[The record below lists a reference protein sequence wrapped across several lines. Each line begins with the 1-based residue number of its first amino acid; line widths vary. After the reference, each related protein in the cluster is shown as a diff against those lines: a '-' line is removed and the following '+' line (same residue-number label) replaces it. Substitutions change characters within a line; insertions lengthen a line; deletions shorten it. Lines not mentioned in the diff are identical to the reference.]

1 MKPST
6 CCKAAIREVPGAAY
20 CSNCG
25 VTVWRAQEASA
36 HEQARAAGAEAMV
49 GRLRQ
54 ELAALNVRRLPD
66 AFSSGYARGF
76 AEAIEAAAK
85 TGPEVAWEVT
95 GHKGWADLIRDHI
108 RALVPAAEPSEK
120 FRELPVSPAPVET
133 QGDALTE
140 LNAALDV
147 LQDQGIAGR
156 PWARTKSPEAGEILY
171 RHYKGGLYRK
181 LYNATLEAT
190 LEPVV
195 VYRSLKDDHVWV
207 RPVVEWG
214 EAVPDFDGL
223 RKPRFVA
230 VSPAPVETQGRL

>member
-133 QGDALTE
+133 QG
-140 LNAALDV
+140 
-147 LQDQGIAGR
+147 
-156 PWARTKSPEAGEILY
+156 EAGGTIY